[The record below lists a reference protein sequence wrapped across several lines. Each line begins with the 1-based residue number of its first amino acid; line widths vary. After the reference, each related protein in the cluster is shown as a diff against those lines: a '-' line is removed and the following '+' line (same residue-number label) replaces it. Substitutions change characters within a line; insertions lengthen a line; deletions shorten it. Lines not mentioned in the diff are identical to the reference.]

1 MKEIGGMFDLTFSRM
16 RNVSFG
22 GEGKGSFNSYER
34 RVEDE
39 DSIEILGK
47 FLSISC
53 PFDLSILI

>member
-1 MKEIGGMFDLTFSRM
+1 MFDLTFSRM

-22 GEGKGSFNSYER
+22 GEGKGSFNCYE

>member
-1 MKEIGGMFDLTFSRM
+1 MFDLTFSRM

-22 GEGKGSFNSYER
+22 GEGKGSFNCYER

-47 FLSISC
+47 FLLISC